1 MPPTKTQNPNVPSFG
16 DHEVITPPNALKH
29 AVKPAVAGDDP
40 VARAEAALAQLSTE
54 FSGWMNDECA
64 RLDAARQAIRQH
76 GMEVLQREALFRVAH
91 DIKGHAPTLGFPL
104 IADVAG
110 GLCRLIEE
118 TRDPRRIP
126 PALIDQHIDT
136 IMALIRE
143 HGRVRAEV
151 IAAELSRTL
160 RAVTD
165 EFLKREG
172 KDPDAPPV
180 TASPPIVPAK

>member
-1 MPPTKTQNPNVPSFG
+1 MPPTKTQTPKVASFG
-16 DHEVITPPNALKH
+16 DHEIITPPHGLKH
-29 AVKPAVAGDDP
+29 AVAPAIAGDDP

-64 RLDAARQAIRQH
+64 RLDAARMAARQH
-76 GMEVLQREALFRVAH
+76 GMEVLQRDALFRVAH

-104 IADVAG
+104 VADVAG

-126 PALIDQHIDT
+126 PALIDQHVSAVR
-136 IMALIRE
+136 ALIRE

-151 IAAELSRTL
+151 IADELTRTL

-165 EFLKREG
+165 EFLQREG
-172 KDPDAPPV
+172 KDAPPM
-180 TASPPIVPAK
+180 TASPPIAPTK